1 MKLKLFVIALL
12 VAVGAVA
19 VFVSLGG
26 ALPLSG
32 DAAASEYLTATATTG
47 DVTDEVAATGAVTA
61 AQTYGL
67 GFGAAPQVITDD
79 TAQVGSG
86 TWTVTSV
93 DAQVGQSVTKGDV
106 LATAATDDLQDQLVA
121 ARSSLAAAGL
131 ELKMARVNFDD
142 ASGTTARRQAKV
154 ALYNARNARLQA
166 RRDVTDLEEQIE
178 LATLRAPID
187 GIVTTLDLVE
197 GLESTGTAL
206 TVASTA
212 YEVTADVVE
221 DDISSMSV
229 GQAATVSVDAI
240 GAVIDG
246 RVTAIGPSAGSATG
260 DVVSFPVTITL
271 TGTPPAVRSGMTA
284 DITIVTA
291 SATDVLTVPAEA
303 LRGTS
308 GDYRVL
314 VVGPDGTPT
323 PTPVTVGLVTSTL
336 AEIQSGLSEGDVVVT
351 GTASSRTSV
360 DGVTT
365 RGFEGGGVVIEGGS
379 GPGVFPR
386 P

>member
-1 MKLKLFVIALL
+1 
-12 VAVGAVA
+12 
-19 VFVSLGG
+19 
-26 ALPLSG
+26 
-32 DAAASEYLTATATTG
+32 
-47 DVTDEVAATGAVTA
+47 
-61 AQTYGL
+61 
-67 GFGAAPQVITDD
+67 
-79 TAQVGSG
+79 
-86 TWTVTSV
+86 
-93 DAQVGQSVTKGDV
+93 
-106 LATAATDDLQDQLVA
+106 
-121 ARSSLAAAGL
+121 
-131 ELKMARVNFDD
+131 MARVNFDD

-166 RRDVTDLEEQIE
+166 RRDVTDLEDQIE